1 MFKTSKRGKKMIGVM
16 KNKTKNN
23 MQTEVSILVI
33 SVKALGIS
41 NKQIND

>member
-1 MFKTSKRGKKMIGVM
+1 MFNTSKRGKGVM

>member
-1 MFKTSKRGKKMIGVM
+1 MIGVM

-23 MQTEVSILVI
+23 MQTEVSVLVI
-33 SVKALGIS
+33 SVKVLGIS